1 MSNVDYPSSKHTTH
15 SWRFIPPPSFFM
27 PMVLI
32 AALGLLLADMLMFWF
47 QPAHYSVPVGN
58 FRDKYFL
65 EGVHRQETAEDG
77 QSYRWTEAHST
88 LWLNHVRV
96 GDYSLLTL
104 DIGGRPEPAQLR
116 ISLRDQPWLEFT
128 AQTTARHYSFLLPH
142 DANQQIWLGIDSP
155 TFQVAGDPRQLGVK
169 LQAFTITNI
178 YHGPPF
184 PPLEQY
190 LSQLLLLIFV
200 GLIMQRLEWRWPAQA
215 AILAGLALALALVLS
230 RELLQTMEYLPRLT
244 VAVAVLMLLTWLV
257 LPPLERWLIADRVP
271 NTGLVQRHELYVLWA
286 LMLAGCAI
294 RLAGVLYP
302 SFGGQDLGRNLDR
315 LSATMNGQLY
325 IIAPSGEFA
334 KGLTIYPTGPYL
346 ALMPGVLATTD
357 TASLMQGGLALMD
370 GLTALLTSLLVYRL
384 GGNAHAARLALVLYA
399 GNIAA
404 FGAMSYSFSAQIFG
418 QWFSAPLALLLLYS
432 EWPPRPRTWVLAII
446 LMLFGVFSHIG
457 VAILALAWMGLIL
470 LLTTFVQRR
479 IPWWG
484 WGLFVLAC
492 LLSFGFLYVEIVGP
506 TLEHASEKVV
516 PRSVGS
522 GTLFKGWR
530 MLLLNGLR
538 IGYSDIGLVLLPFG
552 LLLFGRYIRSGIHEM
567 GKQWVVVVAWLL
579 ATLFFLGVDLVL
591 DVQVRYFYF
600 ALPLVLALIA
610 LPLGWVSARTRLG
623 ALAAWGIV
631 LLIIVPQVMLWF
643 SATWGE
649 GKIPMTPLTH

>member
-1 MSNVDYPSSKHTTH
+1 MSNVEYPNSKHTRH
-15 SWRFIPPPSFFM
+15 NWRFIPHPAPF
-27 PMVLI
+27 VLLLLI
-32 AALGLLLADMLMFWF
+32 AALGLLLADMFMFWF
-47 QPAHYSVPVGN
+47 QPARYTVPIGN

-65 EGVHRQETAEDG
+65 EGVHRQETADDG

-104 DIGGRPEPAQLR
+104 DMGGRPEPAQLR
-116 ISLRDQPWLEFT
+116 LSLRDQPWLEFT
-128 AQTTARHYSFLLPH
+128 AQTTARKYSFLLPH

-155 TFQVAGDPRQLGVK
+155 TFQVAGDPRHLGIK

-178 YHGPPF
+178 YHRLPLPPSG
-184 PPLEQY
+184 QY
-190 LSQLLLLIFV
+190 LSQLLLLILV
-200 GLIMQRLEWRWPAQA
+200 GLMMQRLEWRWPAQA
-215 AILAGLALALALVLS
+215 AMLAALALGLALVLS

-244 VAVAVLMLLTWLV
+244 LAAAVLTVLTWLV
-257 LPPLERWLIADRVP
+257 LPLVERWLVTGSVP
-271 NTGLVQRHELYVLWA
+271 GTGLMQQRELYVLWA
-286 LMLAGCAI
+286 LMLAGCGI

-315 LSATMNGQLY
+315 LFATMNGQLY

-357 TASLMQGGLALMD
+357 TAALMQGGLALMD
-370 GLTALLTSLLVYRL
+370 GLTALLTGLLVYRL
-384 GGNAHAARLALVLYA
+384 GGNTHAARLALVLYA

-418 QWFSAPLALLLLYS
+418 QWFSAPLAILLLCS
-432 EWPPRPRTWVLAII
+432 EWPPRPRTWLLAML

-479 IPWWG
+479 IAWWG
-484 WGLFVLAC
+484 WGLFVLGC

-506 TLEHASEKVV
+506 TLEHASAKVV

-522 GTLFKGWR
+522 GTLLKGWR

-538 IGYSDIGLVLLPFG
+538 IGYSDIGLALLPVG
-552 LLLFGRYIRSGIHEM
+552 MVLFVRHIRSKALGT
-567 GKQWVVVVAWLL
+567 GKQWIVVVAWLL

-610 LPLGWVSARTRLG
+610 LPLGWISARTRLG
-623 ALAAWGIV
+623 TLAAWGIV